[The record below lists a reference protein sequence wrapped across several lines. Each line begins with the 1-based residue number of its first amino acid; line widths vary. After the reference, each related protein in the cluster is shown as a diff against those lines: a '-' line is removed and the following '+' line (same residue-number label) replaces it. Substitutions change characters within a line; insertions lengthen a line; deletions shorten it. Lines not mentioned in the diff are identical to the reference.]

1 MSGKHI
7 PAIALALII
16 ILIAAFSVT
25 ACGGYESTVS
35 IPAASVPATQPVS
48 AKPGPQMTMDPVG
61 PSFTPKPTEAPKSTE
76 APKPTPT
83 GDACKAEFEAD
94 LKERYGVEVDHY
106 EFIGGTSYQA
116 YVRINDEIVPYV
128 CIDSATG
135 NYHG

>member
-1 MSGKHI
+1 MSAKHI
-7 PAIALALII
+7 PAMALALVI

-48 AKPGPQMTMDPVG
+48 ARHGPQMTMDPVG

-94 LKERYGVEVDHY
+94 LKERYGVEADHY

-128 CIDSATG
+128 CVDSATG

>member
-1 MSGKHI
+1 MSAKHI
-7 PAIALALII
+7 PAMALALVI
-16 ILIAAFSVT
+16 ILTAAFSVT
-25 ACGGYESTVS
+25 ACGGYDSSAS

-48 AKPGPQMTMDPVG
+48 AKATPQMTTDPVG
-61 PSFTPKPTEAPKSTE
+61 PSFTPKPTEAPKSTDT
-76 APKPTPT
+76 PTPTPT
-83 GDACKAEFEAD
+83 GDAWKAEFEAD

-116 YVRINDEIVPYV
+116 YVRINGEIVPYV

>member
-1 MSGKHI
+1 MSAKHI
-7 PAIALALII
+7 PAIALALVI

-25 ACGGYESTVS
+25 ACGGYDSSVS

-48 AKPGPQMTMDPVG
+48 AKATPQMTMDPVG
-61 PSFTPKPTEAPKSTE
+61 PSFTPKPTEAPT
-76 APKPTPT
+76 PTPT
-83 GDACKAEFEAD
+83 GDAWKAEFEAD
-94 LKERYGVEVDHY
+94 LRKNYGVEVDHY

>member
-1 MSGKHI
+1 MSAKHI
-7 PAIALALII
+7 PAMALALVI

-25 ACGGYESTVS
+25 ACGGYGSSVS

-48 AKPGPQMTMDPVG
+48 AKHGPQMTTDPVG
-61 PSFTPKPTEAPKSTE
+61 PSFTPKPTDTPT
-76 APKPTPT
+76 PTPT
-83 GDACKAEFEAD
+83 GDAWKAEFEAD
-94 LKERYGVEVDHY
+94 LRKNYGVEVDHY

-116 YVRINDEIVPYV
+116 YVRINGEIVPYV

>member
-1 MSGKHI
+1 MSVKHI

-16 ILIAAFSVT
+16 ILIAVFSVT
-25 ACGGYESTVS
+25 ACGGYESSVS

-48 AKPGPQMTMDPVG
+48 AKATPQITMDPVG
-61 PSFTPKPTEAPKSTE
+61 PSFTPKPTETPT
-76 APKPTPT
+76 PTPT
-83 GDACKAEFEAD
+83 GDAWKAEFEAD
-94 LKERYGVEVDHY
+94 LKEKYGVEVDHY

-128 CIDSATG
+128 CVDSATG

>member
-1 MSGKHI
+1 MSAKHI
-7 PAIALALII
+7 PAMALALVI

-25 ACGGYESTVS
+25 ACGGYESSVS

-61 PSFTPKPTEAPKSTE
+61 PSFTPKPTEAPT
-76 APKPTPT
+76 PTPT
-83 GDACKAEFEAD
+83 GDAWKAEFEAD
-94 LKERYGVEVDHY
+94 LKERYGVKVDHY

>member
-1 MSGKHI
+1 MSAKHI

-35 IPAASVPATQPVS
+35 IPATSVPATQPVS
-48 AKPGPQMTMDPVG
+48 ARHGPQMTMDPVG
-61 PSFTPKPTEAPKSTE
+61 PSFTPKPTET
-76 APKPTPT
+76 PKPTPT

-128 CIDSATG
+128 CVDSATG

>member
-1 MSGKHI
+1 MSAKHI

-16 ILIAAFSVT
+16 ILIAAFSVS
-25 ACGGYESTVS
+25 ACGGYESSVS
-35 IPAASVPATQPVS
+35 IPATSVPSTQPVS
-48 AKPGPQMTMDPVG
+48 ARHGPQMTMDPAG
-61 PSFTPKPTEAPKSTE
+61 PSFTPKPTET
-76 APKPTPT
+76 PKPTPT

-94 LKERYGVEVDHY
+94 LRKNYGVEVDHY

>member
-35 IPAASVPATQPVS
+35 IPATSVPATQPVS
-48 AKPGPQMTMDPVG
+48 ARHGPQMAMDPVG
-61 PSFTPKPTEAPKSTE
+61 PSFTPKSTE

-128 CIDSATG
+128 CVDSATG

>member
-1 MSGKHI
+1 MSAKHI
-7 PAIALALII
+7 PAIALALVI

-25 ACGGYESTVS
+25 ACGGYDSSVS
-35 IPAASVPATQPVS
+35 IPATSVPATQPVS
-48 AKPGPQMTMDPVG
+48 AKATPQMTMDPVG
-61 PSFTPKPTEAPKSTE
+61 PSFTPKPTEAPT
-76 APKPTPT
+76 PTPT
-83 GDACKAEFEAD
+83 GDAWKAEFEAD
-94 LKERYGVEVDHY
+94 LRKNYGVEVDHY

>member
-1 MSGKHI
+1 MSAKHI
-7 PAIALALII
+7 PAIALALVI

-35 IPAASVPATQPVS
+35 IPATSVPATQPVS
-48 AKPGPQMTMDPVG
+48 ARPGPQMTMDPVG

-94 LKERYGVEVDHY
+94 LKERYGFEVDHY
-106 EFIGGTSYQA
+106 EYIGGTSYQA

-128 CIDSATG
+128 CVDSATG

>member
-1 MSGKHI
+1 MSAKHI
-7 PAIALALII
+7 PAIALALVI

-25 ACGGYESTVS
+25 ACGGYESSVS
-35 IPAASVPATQPVS
+35 IPATSVPSTQPVS
-48 AKPGPQMTMDPVG
+48 ARHGPQMTMDPVG

-83 GDACKAEFEAD
+83 GDAWKAEFEAD
-94 LKERYGVEVDHY
+94 LRKNYGVEVDHY

>member
-1 MSGKHI
+1 MSAKHI
-7 PAIALALII
+7 PAMALALVI

-25 ACGGYESTVS
+25 ACGGYESSVS

-48 AKPGPQMTMDPVG
+48 ARHGPQMTMDPVG

-116 YVRINDEIVPYV
+116 CVRINDEIVPYV
-128 CIDSATG
+128 CVDSATG

>member
-16 ILIAAFSVT
+16 ILTAAFSVT
-25 ACGGYESTVS
+25 ACGGYESSVS
-35 IPAASVPATQPVS
+35 IPATSVPATQPVS
-48 AKPGPQMTMDPVG
+48 ARPGPQITMDPVG
-61 PSFTPKPTEAPKSTE
+61 PSFTPRPTETPT
-76 APKPTPT
+76 PTPT
-83 GDACKAEFEAD
+83 GDAWKAEFEAD

-106 EFIGGTSYQA
+106 EYIGGTSYQA

-128 CIDSATG
+128 CVDSATG

>member
-1 MSGKHI
+1 MSAKHI
-7 PAIALALII
+7 PAMAVALVI

-35 IPAASVPATQPVS
+35 IPATSVPATQPVS
-48 AKPGPQMTMDPVG
+48 ARPGPQMTMDPVG

-128 CIDSATG
+128 CVDSATG

>member
-1 MSGKHI
+1 MSAKHI
-7 PAIALALII
+7 PAMALALVI

-35 IPAASVPATQPVS
+35 IPATSVPATQPVS
-48 AKPGPQMTMDPVG
+48 ARHGPQMTMDPVG
-61 PSFTPKPTEAPKSTE
+61 PSFTPKPTET
-76 APKPTPT
+76 PKPTPT

-128 CIDSATG
+128 CVDSATG

>member
-1 MSGKHI
+1 MSAKHI
-7 PAIALALII
+7 PAMALALVI

-25 ACGGYESTVS
+25 ACGGYESSVS

-61 PSFTPKPTEAPKSTE
+61 PSFNPKPTEAPKFTDT
-76 APKPTPT
+76 PTPTPT
-83 GDACKAEFEAD
+83 GDAWKAEFEAD
-94 LKERYGVEVDHY
+94 LRKNYGVEVDHY

-116 YVRINDEIVPYV
+116 YVRMNDEIVPYV

>member
-1 MSGKHI
+1 MSAKHI
-7 PAIALALII
+7 PAIALALVI

-35 IPAASVPATQPVS
+35 IPATSVPATQPVS
-48 AKPGPQMTMDPVG
+48 ATPGPQMTMDPVG

-83 GDACKAEFEAD
+83 GDACKAELEAD

>member
-1 MSGKHI
+1 MSAKHI
-7 PAIALALII
+7 PAIALALVI

-25 ACGGYESTVS
+25 ACGGYESSVS

-48 AKPGPQMTMDPVG
+48 AKPGPQITMDPVG
-61 PSFTPKPTEAPKSTE
+61 PSFTPKPTETPESTE
-76 APKPTPT
+76 APKPT
-83 GDACKAEFEAD
+83 GDAWKAEFEAD

-116 YVRINDEIVPYV
+116 YVRINGQIVPYV
-128 CIDSATG
+128 CVDSATG

>member
-1 MSGKHI
+1 MSAKHI
-7 PAIALALII
+7 PAMALALVI

-48 AKPGPQMTMDPVG
+48 AKVTPQMTMDPVG
-61 PSFTPKPTEAPKSTE
+61 PSFNPKPTEAPKSTDT
-76 APKPTPT
+76 PTPTPT
-83 GDACKAEFEAD
+83 GDAWKAEFEAD
-94 LKERYGVEVDHY
+94 LRKNYGVEVDHY

>member
-1 MSGKHI
+1 MSAKHI
-7 PAIALALII
+7 PAIALALVI

-25 ACGGYESTVS
+25 ACGGYDSSVS
-35 IPAASVPATQPVS
+35 IPATSVPATQSVS
-48 AKPGPQMTMDPVG
+48 AKPGPQMTTNPVG
-61 PSFTPKPTEAPKSTE
+61 PSFTPKPTDTPT
-76 APKPTPT
+76 PTPT
-83 GDACKAEFEAD
+83 GDAWKAEFEAD

>member
-1 MSGKHI
+1 
-7 PAIALALII
+7 
-16 ILIAAFSVT
+16 
-25 ACGGYESTVS
+25 
-35 IPAASVPATQPVS
+35 
-48 AKPGPQMTMDPVG
+48 MDPVG
-61 PSFTPKPTEAPKSTE
+61 PSFTPKPTEVPKPTE

-83 GDACKAEFEAD
+83 GDACKAEFKAD

-128 CIDSATG
+128 CVDSATG

>member
-1 MSGKHI
+1 MSAKHI
-7 PAIALALII
+7 PAIALALVI

-25 ACGGYESTVS
+25 ACGGYDSSVS
-35 IPAASVPATQPVS
+35 IPATSVPATQPVS
-48 AKPGPQMTMDPVG
+48 AKPVTTDPVG
-61 PSFTPKPTEAPKSTE
+61 PSFTPNATKVPKPTEAPT
-76 APKPTPT
+76 PTPT
-83 GDACKAEFEAD
+83 DDAWKAEFEAD
-94 LKERYGVEVDHY
+94 LRKNYGVEVDHY

>member
-1 MSGKHI
+1 MSAKHI
-7 PAIALALII
+7 PAMALALVI

-25 ACGGYESTVS
+25 ACGGYDSSVS
-35 IPAASVPATQPVS
+35 IPATSVPATQPVS
-48 AKPGPQMTMDPVG
+48 AKPVTTDPVG
-61 PSFTPKPTEAPKSTE
+61 PSFTPKPTDTPT
-76 APKPTPT
+76 PTPT
-83 GDACKAEFEAD
+83 GDAWKAEFEAD

-106 EFIGGTSYQA
+106 EFTGGTSYQA

>member
-1 MSGKHI
+1 MSAKHI
-7 PAIALALII
+7 PAMALALVI

-25 ACGGYESTVS
+25 ACGGYESSVS

-61 PSFTPKPTEAPKSTE
+61 PSFTPKPTETPT
-76 APKPTPT
+76 PTPT

>member
-1 MSGKHI
+1 MSAKHI
-7 PAIALALII
+7 PAMALALVI

-61 PSFTPKPTEAPKSTE
+61 PSFTPKPTET
-76 APKPTPT
+76 PKPTPT

-94 LKERYGVEVDHY
+94 LRKNYGVEVDHY